1 MCGRFS
7 LRVAQ
12 EEIEQLEGHDASPA
26 EWERR
31 DNFVPRYNI
40 APHTHVP
47 VLRRREHNNSEVILS
62 TMKWG
67 LVPHYAKFE
76 DKSLSTTNAR
86 AESLVDGGGMW
97 GSIKGAKRCAIPCQ
111 GYYEWLTKGK
121 SKLPHFIKPKDGR
134 LLLMAGLWDV
144 VQLQGASHNV
154 SLLRSHHFIDQSE
167 PLWTFTVVTTTAN
180 SAMSWLHDRQPVI
193 LHTPEALAVWL
204 DTSSQ
209 KWSTDLVKLLGPTK
223 YPLDCYQVPPEV
235 GKVGT
240 ESPTFIEP
248 VATRKDGIQ
257 AMFAKQKPKAA
268 SSSSSQVRVASPQKQ
283 APKRKHGSESEDE
296 IEILDGPPSPK
307 KAQHLQPT
315 PSPKAK
321 EA

>member
-7 LRVAQ
+7 LRLSPD
-12 EEIEQLEGHDASPA
+12 EIEQLDGHTVAD
-26 EWERR
+26 WERR

-40 APHTHVP
+40 APHTNVP
-47 VLRRREHNNSEVILS
+47 VLRRREHNNSALILS

-76 DKSLSTTNAR
+76 DKALNTTNAR
-86 AESLVDGGGMW
+86 AENLIDGGGMW

-144 VQLQGASHNV
+144 VQLQGEA
-154 SLLRSHHFIDQSE
+154 E
-167 PLWTFTVVTTTAN
+167 PLWSFTIVTTSAN
-180 SAMSWLHDRQPVI
+180 SSLSWLHDRQPVI
-193 LHTPEALAVWL
+193 LHTPEALSAWL

-209 KWSTDLVKLLGPTK
+209 KWSTELGNLLSPTK
-223 YPLDCYQVPPEV
+223 CALDCYQVPPEV
-235 GKVGT
+235 GRVGT

-248 VATRKDGIQ
+248 LATRKDGIQ
-257 AMFAKQKPKAA
+257 AMFAKQTAA
-268 SSSSSQVRVASPQKQ
+268 SSSSSSKQETPSPQK
-283 APKRKHGSESEDE
+283 KRSHESDDDE
-296 IEILDGPPSPK
+296 IVLLNGPPSPK
-307 KAQHLQPT
+307 KTKPT
-315 PSPKAK
+315 FKPSPKKKRRASSSPDK
-321 EA
+321 SSSQITSFFSNKT